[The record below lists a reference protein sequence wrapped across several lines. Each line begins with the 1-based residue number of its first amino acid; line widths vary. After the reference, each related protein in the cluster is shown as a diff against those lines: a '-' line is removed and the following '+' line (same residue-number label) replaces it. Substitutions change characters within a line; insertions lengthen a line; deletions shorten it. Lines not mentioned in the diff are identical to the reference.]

1 MLISVSS
8 ASLVA
13 EIEPLL
19 FLVSF
24 LLPVS
29 LPLRCLL
36 SSSSWVCGS
45 KRNVQQT
52 QATLTT
58 EVRTHHLPRNLY
70 TLYTSQVLNEPMFLS
85 FTVYGSSSLQLTLYS
100 QEASEVPGLADSCR
114 ELLPISVVISG

>member
-70 TLYTSQVLNEPMFLS
+70 TCCSQVLNEPMFLS